1 MAQNYTRQSSFADG
15 DTITA
20 SLFNNEYNQLVNA
33 FTYSSTDVDAT
44 GHRHDGTSGEGGN
57 IYRIGDLNF
66 LNKIEADSVNN
77 RWGFF
82 VEVSST
88 AVEQIRIQDG
98 VILPVITNDIDL
110 GSATFQFKDLYLDG
124 TANIDSL
131 VLSSG
136 STVTAILDEN
146 NLVSDSATAL
156 ATQQSIKAYVDAQV
170 TAQDLDFQGDTGGA
184 LSIDLDS
191 ETLTIA
197 GGTGIDTVGAT
208 NTLTVSIDSTVA
220 TLTGTQTLTNKTI
233 DADNNTVSN
242 LEVDN
247 LKTGVL
253 DTDISSVAG
262 THTTLPSALAVKTYV
277 DAQVTAQDL
286 DIFGDTGTD
295 AIDLD
300 SETLTFTGG
309 TGITS
314 VVTAGTV
321 THNIDSTVAT
331 LTGTQTLTNKTL
343 TSPDI
348 NGGTVDG
355 AVIGGTTA
363 AAGSFTNITVSGTVD
378 GRDVAADGTKLDGIE
393 ALADVTDTTNV
404 TAAGALMDSELTNIT
419 AVKALNQGVATT
431 DSPSFAGLTATTADI
446 NAGTIDGTVIGGS
459 TAAAI
464 TGTTITGTSFVSS
477 GDMTFGDSD
486 KAIFGAGSDLQIF
499 HDGSNSYVQDAG
511 DGALILNTTNGGGV
525 YVYSAGE
532 TMATFNS
539 NGAVNLYYDNA
550 AKLATTAT
558 GIDVT
563 GTVTADGLT
572 VSGAQNSKV
581 AYFDDSSEAGYRQLQ
596 FTSSTNG
603 QYWDINSQGTSGG
616 LGGVLTLSTRSI
628 DRMEINTGGDISF
641 YEDTGTTAKFFWD
654 ASAESLGIGA
664 TPAQAKLDI
673 LLESDYSSH
682 TGHGLSIL
690 SNAANAY
697 TSLYIGTDDTIDSAY
712 IQSAGKN
719 TSFTSKKL
727 LLNPNG
733 GNVGIN
739 VSSPTSPLH
748 IRSAAN
754 VNVRFDDSGSS
765 SYTWYMNDAQN
776 LYIPNVQLAS
786 THTFYANGQR
796 KVDIDSSGN
805 VGIGASSVGA
815 KLHVLSGTDNNIA
828 AGVSEVRFIGA
839 DKAIT
844 GEQAN
849 LVIQTNDDMAVN
861 KGGSIGLGGRHTTS
875 STNGVNFAQISGR
888 KENATS
894 ANFAGYLAFGT
905 SDSASDIHERMRID
919 SSGNVGIGLSGAIPS
934 ARLQVRTG
942 TNLNFAVQ
950 TGTTDTSGMKIN
962 AFNDAAN
969 TNIPLEINGSVLL
982 LKTGETERM
991 RIDASGNVG
1000 IGTTTPAAPLSFGS
1014 LTNDAR
1020 IYLRGNTNEFAIGT
1034 NGSQTVY
1041 AGYLGHIFQTGSFG
1055 GAERMRIDASGN
1067 VGIGTSSPATPLEV
1081 DGIIAGTST
1090 GVDGTF
1096 APVFNSLY
1104 SANTAYYGQ
1113 IQHSMSSVNTNSG
1126 FRFMGGGTS
1135 NATGAGGL
1143 QKMLDLTRGQT
1154 IFYTADTE
1162 RMRIDSSG
1170 NLLVG
1175 RSSAGAA
1182 ATDNGHVFYG
1192 SGQHYI
1198 FSNAT
1203 ECVRFYET
1211 SGSGQQ
1217 VGSISITSSATAF
1230 NTSSDERLK
1239 ENITDAPAGNVDDI
1253 KVRSF
1258 DWKADGSHQD
1268 YGMVAQELEAVAP
1281 YAVTKGETEDDMW
1294 SVDYSKLVPM
1304 LIKEIQDLK
1313 AEVAAL
1319 KGAN

>member
-136 STVTAILDEN
+136 STVTAILDEDS
-146 NLVSDSATAL
+146 LVSDSSTAL

-459 TAAAI
+459 TAAAGSFTTVTASGEI
-464 TGTTITGTSFVSS
+464 TANGGIAL
-477 GDMTFGDSD
+477 GDGDVATFGDSD
-486 KAIFGAGSDLQIF
+486 DLSIF
-499 HDGSNSYVQDAG
+499 HAGGTTYLTNTTGSLVLRTDSFRV
-511 DGALILNTTNGGGV
+511 LNT
-525 YVYSAGE
+525 A
-532 TMATFNS
+532 NS
-539 NGAVNLYYDNA
+539 EQILHGDANGAVRAYYDNA
-550 AKLATTAT
+550 EKLVTTTT

-563 GTVTADGLT
+563 GTVTAD
-572 VSGAQNSKV
+572 KV
-581 AYFDDSSEAGYRQLQ
+581 TIG
-596 FTSSTNG
+596 TSSASNGKLTLEGVDGADSAGIYFNNTTATNG
-603 QYWDINSQGTSGG
+603 KSYSLSSGNSGEFMLYDRTS
-616 LGGVLTLSTRSI
+616 
-628 DRMEINTGGDISF
+628 
-641 YEDTGTTAKFFWD
+641 
-654 ASAESLGIGA
+654 
-664 TPAQAKLDI
+664 
-673 LLESDYSSH
+673 
-682 TGHGLSIL
+682 
-690 SNAANAY
+690 
-697 TSLYIGTDDTIDSAY
+697 SAY
-712 IQSAGKN
+712 RL
-719 TSFTSKKL
+719 F
-727 LLNPNG
+727 
-733 GNVGIN
+733 
-739 VSSPTSPLH
+739 VSS
-748 IRSAAN
+748 A
-754 VNVRFDDSGSS
+754 
-765 SYTWYMNDAQN
+765 
-776 LYIPNVQLAS
+776 
-786 THTFYANGQR
+786 
-796 KVDIDSSGN
+796 GN
-805 VGIGASSVGA
+805 VGIGASSPAATLQVEGETRIYPA
-815 KLHVLSGTDNNIA
+815 SGTAIL
-828 AGVSEVRFIGA
+828 RFGSGGA
-839 DKAIT
+839 EKGKLSVDASSNMAFET
-844 GEQAN
+844 AN
-849 LVIQTNDDMAVN
+849 
-861 KGGSIGLGGRHTTS
+861 S
-875 STNGVNFAQISGR
+875 
-888 KENATS
+888 
-894 ANFAGYLAFGT
+894 
-905 SDSASDIHERMRID
+905 
-919 SSGNVGIGLSGAIPS
+919 
-934 ARLQVRTG
+934 
-942 TNLNFAVQ
+942 
-950 TGTTDTSGMKIN
+950 
-962 AFNDAAN
+962 
-969 TNIPLEINGSVLL
+969 
-982 LKTGETERM
+982 ERM
-991 RIDASGNVG
+991 RIDASGNLG
-1000 IGTTTPAAPLSFGS
+1000 IGTSSPAAPLSFGS

-1055 GAERMRIDASGN
+1055 GAERMRIDSSGQLLLGRSADVASGAEATRIQFYNAASTYDIASIRSLIGAGQVNRGELSFAVNNGAGQQERMRLDYSGN
-1067 VGIGTSSPATPLEV
+1067 VGIGVSTPLGKLHSSSATSGATPSANGNQVVAENSGNAGITIASGATSLGNIFFADSGDNA
-1081 DGIIAGTST
+1081 DGYIQYDQSGRSMRFGTATSEAMRIDSSGNLGLGVTPSAWSAPAFQISRGSHFADT
-1090 GVDGTF
+1090 GSVGMQHN
-1096 APVFNSLY
+1096 AYFNSGWKYIASSQGALQFQ
-1104 SANTAYYGQ
+1104 AIPGTGFLWNTAP
-1113 IQHSMSSVNTNSG
+1113 SG
-1126 FRFMGGGTS
+1126 TAG
-1135 NATGAGGL
+1135 NAISFSEA
-1143 QKMLDLTRGQT
+1143 
-1154 IFYTADTE
+1154 
-1162 RMRIDSSG
+1162 MRIDSSG